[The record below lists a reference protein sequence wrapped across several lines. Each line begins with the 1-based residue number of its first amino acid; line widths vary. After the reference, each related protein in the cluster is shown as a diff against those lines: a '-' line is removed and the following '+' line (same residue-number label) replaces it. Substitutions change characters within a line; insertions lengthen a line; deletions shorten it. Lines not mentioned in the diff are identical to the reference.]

1 MAKAL
6 HLLSLTSYLFSN
18 SPFLSHHPLLPFS
31 LSLLSISSLAH
42 HGFVIGLD
50 LLFFSFGWLWLNLV
64 VVAVGG
70 LWMFVVAMVG
80 CSILWLFVMVVEMGL
95 WWWFVWLFIYL
106 FIIIIKS
113 VLW

>member
-1 MAKAL
+1 M
-6 HLLSLTSYLFSN
+6 
-18 SPFLSHHPLLPFS
+18 
-31 LSLLSISSLAH
+31 
-42 HGFVIGLD
+42 
-50 LLFFSFGWLWLNLV
+50 LFFSFGWLWLNLV

-106 FIIIIKS
+106 LLLNRCYGRMVMIM
-113 VLW
+113 VVVGCGGG